1 MSLPSNYLFFG
12 ALIKF
17 KRVSFKNWDLYNENN
32 FCLSKK
38 KFQHYASTRSCIELF
53 EFFFFAYIIIRK
65 LLHVYVQ
72 G

>member
-38 KFQHYASTRSCIELF
+38 KFHYKIVYRTFRI
-53 EFFFFAYIIIRK
+53 FFFAYIIIRK